1 VEGDAQP
8 PAVGGVLLTGGRSE
22 RLGTDK
28 ATLVLDGDTLAV
40 RAARRLSA
48 ACDVAVEVGL
58 GVSGL
63 PSIRESPPY
72 AGPLAA
78 LVAGAGALG
87 TEMPCVLLAVDL
99 PFVDEPLLRWLA
111 RWPADETVIP
121 VAGGRAQLA
130 CARWSIGALREATR
144 LRAEGCSALR
154 DIERAVPV
162 IYVDEQEWGTVTSI
176 DAFTDVDTRADAL
189 RFGLETPQ

>member
-1 VEGDAQP
+1 VGDEVRP
-8 PAVGGVLLTGGRSE
+8 PSVGGVLLTGGRSE

-28 ATLVLDGDTLAV
+28 ATLVLDGDTLAL
-40 RAARRLSA
+40 RAARRLA
-48 ACDVAVEVGL
+48 ATCDVAVEVGP

-63 PSIRESPPY
+63 RSVRESPPY

-78 LVAGAGALG
+78 LVAGTAALG
-87 TEMPCVLLAVDL
+87 TGMPCVLLAVDL

-130 CARWSIGALREATR
+130 CARWSVAALREATH
-144 LRAEGCSALR
+144 LRAAGCSALR
-154 DIERAVPV
+154 DVERAVPV
-162 IYVDEQEWGTVTSI
+162 TYVDEHEWGSITSI
-176 DAFTDVDTRADAL
+176 DAFTDVDTRADAQRL
-189 RFGLETPQ
+189 GLQDPQ